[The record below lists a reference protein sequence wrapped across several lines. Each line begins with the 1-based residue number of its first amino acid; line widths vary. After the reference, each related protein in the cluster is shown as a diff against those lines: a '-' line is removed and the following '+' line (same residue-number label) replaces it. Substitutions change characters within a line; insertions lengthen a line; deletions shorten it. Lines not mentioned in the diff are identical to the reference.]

1 MGCGVRRTAYNHVQ
15 FRVHKGKLMISESHH
30 SQFRD
35 EGKVEN
41 LGENARVKNRK
52 GYSSRR
58 LNLSPAGSAV
68 SRSRRGFRTS
78 QVESAIPLGPL
89 DLGKIVLSQTREM
102 QNILCGA
109 LHVSPN
115 MAHCCAD
122 VVSGRRSRSTTSCE
136 TAHHHE
142 GNFASPGIGPDAFF
156 LGRASPWA
164 QLIPTAAFWDLLSSE
179 LQHFARSVV

>member
-1 MGCGVRRTAYNHVQ
+1 MGYRPTGIDSMTDLEGTTATRQNPGATNADTDRPDPRHS
-15 FRVHKGKLMISESHH
+15 FRSGES
-30 SQFRD
+30 
-35 EGKVEN
+35 
-41 LGENARVKNRK
+41 
-52 GYSSRR
+52 YSSRR

-89 DLGKIVLSQTREM
+89 DVGKIVLSQTREM
-102 QNILCGA
+102 QNLLFGA

-115 MAHCCAD
+115 MAHYCAD
-122 VVSGRRSRSTTSCE
+122 VVSGRRSRCTTSCE

-156 LGRASPWA
+156 RGQVVHWG
-164 QLIPTAAFWDLLSSE
+164 QLIPPAVF
-179 LQHFARSVV
+179 